1 MHGEKPSPAA
11 FLPRCLPAS
20 LIKVKEIP
28 PGEKSIVSPRGE
40 EGGGRHRWS
49 FAEQNKLRRWAA
61 PRWRLETAAV
71 ADEPLPFPRV
81 PRPTAASTFGGIE
94 CSSNFHYFQCRRE
107 VKLESATWTFQVAET
122 GRLQVRM
129 RSREAESW
137 MESER
142 KRSVANKHH
151 NMPHF
156 QKRRPPLP
164 DQREPLPP
172 RRRCLLN
179 PHQWRLQY

>member
-1 MHGEKPSPAA
+1 MRA
-11 FLPRCLPAS
+11 R
-20 LIKVKEIP
+20 
-28 PGEKSIVSPRGE
+28 RGL
-40 EGGGRHRWS
+40 S
-49 FAEQNKLRRWAA
+49 
-61 PRWRLETAAV
+61 
-71 ADEPLPFPRV
+71 
-81 PRPTAASTFGGIE
+81 
-94 CSSNFHYFQCRRE
+94 
-107 VKLESATWTFQVAET
+107 
-122 GRLQVRM
+122 RLQVRL

-172 RRRCLLN
+172 PLSPQSSSMAASVLTVHVMLHMATAADATVDRTLQFFPKICQLIHN
-179 PHQWRLQY
+179 PPTPPTLPSASASPRHNASPFISGSAAASTLISNNISSASVRWLEPPQPPSGFRSFAQSDSAWT